1 MGILVEETKLSKSSK
16 SDAYIKSILASV
28 IRLVPKSES
37 PYIVGGFIRDTI
49 LERPSSDLDITIKGE
64 PYKLGA
70 LLAKETGGI
79 FVKLGQPENI
89 ARVIIGDKNPYHV
102 DISTRIGCLHEDLAR
117 RDFTI
122 NAMGLPVSAILD
134 TDWRAQITDPF
145 GGIKDIIRGTI
156 RGTNSTVF
164 LDDPVRMLRAIRLKA
179 NLGFDLHPDTL
190 AEIKRNASLLK
201 YAPAERIRDELLLIL
216 SKSNTVDHIYLF
228 DNLGILELI
237 FPELEDGREISQP
250 LEHHWNVL
258 QHNIE
263 TVRKA
268 EELLNSS
275 LTPRWAMDE
284 ITWHMDLIEHFDE
297 LISDGHNRGTLL
309 KFASLLHD
317 VAKPQTKSVT
327 PNGKTRFLGHH
338 IKGAELTKQILSRL
352 RFSRRGIETV
362 TSQVRHH
369 LRPGQLSQGNELPS
383 RRAIYRYF
391 RDVGDVAIDTIFL
404 SLADFLAARGPDLGK
419 KEWTNHSR
427 KLGHILD
434 VGLGTLCNEAT
445 KNLVDGNDLMKFL
458 GIKPGPDLGA
468 ILMAIQEAQ
477 FTGEVADKDQALGL
491 AKNLFDTGLAYNGR
505 IAGENA

>member
-16 SDAYIKSILASV
+16 GDAYIKSILASV

-102 DISTRIGCLHEDLAR
+102 DISTRIGSLHEDLAR

-179 NLGFDLHPDTL
+179 NLGFDLHSDTL

-201 YAPAERIRDELLLIL
+201 HAPAERIRDELLLIL
-216 SKSNTVDHIYLF
+216 SKSN
-228 DNLGILELI
+228 
-237 FPELEDGREISQP
+237 
-250 LEHHWNVL
+250 
-258 QHNIE
+258 
-263 TVRKA
+263 A
-268 EELLNSS
+268 
-275 LTPRWAMDE
+275 
-284 ITWHMDLIEHFDE
+284 
-297 LISDGHNRGTLL
+297 
-309 KFASLLHD
+309 
-317 VAKPQTKSVT
+317 

-458 GIKPGPDLGA
+458 DIKPGPSLGA

-491 AKNLFDTGLAYNGR
+491 AKTLFDTGLAYNGR